1 MSLLYAGFGATIGH
15 DFPFWMKFRGGKG
28 VASSSVAFVIFVPFW
43 GLIASIAGMFIV
55 FATKY
60 LCIGGVVIPVFLGI
74 IYALFFNNIEAL
86 IILIIFA
93 VLAFTCHFTKIAG
106 IPSGKTEK
114 TDVIG
119 ALRRKLSPG
128 KLFLIILAAI
138 VIVASDMGHIPASE
152 MKDSAPQCFTGA
164 LLRMLRHGRSQPC
177 KQKGASHG
185 SAARQERR
193 VVPDHK
199 KVLRSHPWNFFFQA
213 LSSFSFPIA
222 MSHAS
227 NSGIRCPLPAYSS
240 RTFLL
245 SSRLEISA

>member
-1 MSLLYAGFGATIGH
+1 MKERIICLLIGYLFGCFMTAEIVTRKLTGKSARELGTSGNPGMANVMANLGFKAGITVLIGDLTKTIAASVVCFLLFGKDIGNMALLYAGLGATVGH

-28 VASSSVAFVIFVPFW
+28 VASSSVAFVIFDPFW
-43 GLIASIAGMFIV
+43 GLIANIAGMFIV

-119 ALRRKLSPG
+119 ALRRRLSPG
-128 KLFLIILAAI
+128 KLFLLILATI
-138 VIVASDMGHIPASE
+138 VIVTADAY
-152 MKDSAPQCFTGA
+152 
-164 LLRMLRHGRSQPC
+164 
-177 KQKGASHG
+177 
-185 SAARQERR
+185 
-193 VVPDHK
+193 
-199 KVLRSHPWNFFFQA
+199 FFGPLA
-213 LSSFSFPIA
+213 GVSF
-222 MSHAS
+222 
-227 NSGIRCPLPAYSS
+227 
-240 RTFLL
+240 
-245 SSRLEISA
+245 

>member
-1 MSLLYAGFGATIGH
+1 MKERIICLLIGYLFGCFMTAEIVTRKLTGKSARELGTSGNPGMANVMANLGFKAGITVLIGDLTKTIAASVVCFLLFGKDIGNMALLYAGLGATVGH

-28 VASSSVAFVIFVPFW
+28 VASSSVAFAIFDPFW
-43 GLIASIAGMFIV
+43 GLIANIAGMFIV

-119 ALRRKLSPG
+119 ALRRRLSPG
-128 KLFLIILAAI
+128 KLFLLILAAI
-138 VIVASDMGHIPASE
+138 VIVTADAY
-152 MKDSAPQCFTGA
+152 
-164 LLRMLRHGRSQPC
+164 
-177 KQKGASHG
+177 
-185 SAARQERR
+185 
-193 VVPDHK
+193 
-199 KVLRSHPWNFFFQA
+199 FFGPLA
-213 LSSFSFPIA
+213 GVSF
-222 MSHAS
+222 
-227 NSGIRCPLPAYSS
+227 
-240 RTFLL
+240 
-245 SSRLEISA
+245 

>member
-1 MSLLYAGFGATIGH
+1 MKERIICLLIGYLFGCFMTAEIVTRKLTGKSARELGTSGNPGMANVMANLGFKAGITVLIGDLTKTIAASVVCFLLFGKDIGNMALLYAGLGATVGH

-28 VASSSVAFVIFVPFW
+28 VASSSVAFVIFDPFW
-43 GLIASIAGMFIV
+43 GLIANIAGMFIV

-128 KLFLIILAAI
+128 KLFLLILAAI
-138 VIVASDMGHIPASE
+138 VIVTADAY
-152 MKDSAPQCFTGA
+152 
-164 LLRMLRHGRSQPC
+164 
-177 KQKGASHG
+177 
-185 SAARQERR
+185 
-193 VVPDHK
+193 
-199 KVLRSHPWNFFFQA
+199 FFGPLA
-213 LSSFSFPIA
+213 GVSF
-222 MSHAS
+222 
-227 NSGIRCPLPAYSS
+227 
-240 RTFLL
+240 
-245 SSRLEISA
+245 

>member
-1 MSLLYAGFGATIGH
+1 MKERIICLLIGYLFGCFMTAEIVTRKLTGKSARELGTSGNPGMANVMANLGFKAGITVLIGDLAKTISASVICFLLFGKDIGKMSLLYAGFGATIGH

-28 VASSSVAFVIFVPFW
+28 VASSSVAFVIFDPFW
-43 GLIASIAGMFIV
+43 GLIANIAGMFIV

-74 IYALFFNNIEAL
+74 IYAFFFNSIEVL

-93 VLAFTCHFTKIAG
+93 ALAFYCHFTKIAG

-138 VIVASDMGHIPASE
+138 VIVAADAYFFGP
-152 MKDSAPQCFTGA
+152 PVG
-164 LLRMLRHGRSQPC
+164 
-177 KQKGASHG
+177 
-185 SAARQERR
+185 
-193 VVPDHK
+193 VPFH
-199 KVLRSHPWNFFFQA
+199 L
-213 LSSFSFPIA
+213 
-222 MSHAS
+222 
-227 NSGIRCPLPAYSS
+227 
-240 RTFLL
+240 
-245 SSRLEISA
+245 

>member
-1 MSLLYAGFGATIGH
+1 MKERIICLLIGYLFGCFMTAEIVTRKLTGKSARELGTSGNPGMANVMANLGFKAGITVLIGDLTKTIAASVVCFLLFGKDIGNMALLYAGLGATVGH

-28 VASSSVAFVIFVPFW
+28 VASSSVAFVIFDPFW
-43 GLIASIAGMFIV
+43 GLIANIAGMFIV

-119 ALRRKLSPG
+119 ALRRRLSPG
-128 KLFLIILAAI
+128 KLFLLILAAI
-138 VIVASDMGHIPASE
+138 VIVTADAY
-152 MKDSAPQCFTGA
+152 
-164 LLRMLRHGRSQPC
+164 
-177 KQKGASHG
+177 
-185 SAARQERR
+185 
-193 VVPDHK
+193 
-199 KVLRSHPWNFFFQA
+199 FFGPLA
-213 LSSFSFPIA
+213 GVSF
-222 MSHAS
+222 
-227 NSGIRCPLPAYSS
+227 
-240 RTFLL
+240 
-245 SSRLEISA
+245 

>member
-1 MSLLYAGFGATIGH
+1 MKERIICLLIGYLFGCFMTAEIVTRKLTGKSARELGTSGNPGMANVMANLGFKAGITVLIGDLTKTIAASVVCFLLFGKDIGDMALLYAGLGATVGH

-28 VASSSVAFVIFVPFW
+28 VASSSVAFVIFDPFW
-43 GLIASIAGMFIV
+43 GLIANIAGMFIV

-119 ALRRKLSPG
+119 ALRRRLSPG
-128 KLFLIILAAI
+128 KLFLLILAAI
-138 VIVASDMGHIPASE
+138 VIVTADAY
-152 MKDSAPQCFTGA
+152 
-164 LLRMLRHGRSQPC
+164 
-177 KQKGASHG
+177 
-185 SAARQERR
+185 
-193 VVPDHK
+193 
-199 KVLRSHPWNFFFQA
+199 FFGPLA
-213 LSSFSFPIA
+213 GVSF
-222 MSHAS
+222 
-227 NSGIRCPLPAYSS
+227 
-240 RTFLL
+240 
-245 SSRLEISA
+245 